1 MSRYAV
7 LTLIGVLAS
16 SPALA
21 APGAACGDMIASLSA
36 YLDAHPER
44 AGTLP
49 QTKDAQLMHQP
60 TRQSVAKAKMESHD
74 NLVALLAKA
83 KSEQAG
89 GDEKGCRHTLG
100 YVEWMLKL

>member
-1 MSRYAV
+1 MSRYAI
-7 LTLIGVLAS
+7 LTLIGALAS
-16 SPALA
+16 SPAPA
-21 APGAACGDMIASLSA
+21 APRAACGDMIASLSA
-36 YLDAHPER
+36 YVDAHPDSV
-44 AGTLP
+44 GTRP

-60 TRQSVAKAKMESHD
+60 TRASVAKAKMESHD

-83 KSEQAG
+83 KSEQAA